1 MLYFSDYVPTIYIN
15 TWLLLATLFDGE
27 IAGRAVPT
35 LFASDEV
42 AALDSIS
49 SDPAKAYWDVNKLNK
64 VFFITESITLK
75 EALALIKKPR

>member
-1 MLYFSDYVPTIYIN
+1 MPTIYIN
-15 TWLLLATLFDGE
+15 MWPLSATLFDGE
-27 IAGRAVPT
+27 IAGGAVPT
-35 LFASDEV
+35 LFASDE

-49 SDPAKAYWDVNKLNK
+49 SDPAKAHWDVNKLNK

>member
-1 MLYFSDYVPTIYIN
+1 MSYFSDNVPTIYIN
-15 TWLLLATLFDGE
+15 MWPLSATLFDGE
-27 IAGRAVPT
+27 IAGGAVPT
-35 LFASDEV
+35 LLASDEA

-49 SDPAKAYWDVNKLNK
+49 SDPAKAHWDVNKLNK